1 MGPSRSLIP
10 DHCDRHHPDC
20 LYREKAQKV
29 ARSDD
34 GPAPI
39 VIELSPSS
47 ADAAA
52 QRWRHVS
59 ASTLR
64 TITIHVATTVLA
76 DARPA
81 TRHVSSATNDTTAA
95 YDATTTNDAT
105 ATYDAIV
112 ADASNCRR
120 YAIAR
125 YSMS

>member
-1 MGPSRSLIP
+1 MGTSRSLIA
-10 DHCDRHHPDC
+10 DHCDRHHHDC
-20 LYREKAQKV
+20 LYREKAQK
-29 ARSDD
+29 AIRSDD
-34 GPAPI
+34 GPAPT
-39 VIELSPSS
+39 VIEPSPSS

-52 QRWRHVS
+52 QRCRHVS
-59 ASTLR
+59 ASTPR
-64 TITIHVATTVLA
+64 TITIHAATTVLA

-81 TRHVSSATNDTTAA
+81 TRHVSSAA